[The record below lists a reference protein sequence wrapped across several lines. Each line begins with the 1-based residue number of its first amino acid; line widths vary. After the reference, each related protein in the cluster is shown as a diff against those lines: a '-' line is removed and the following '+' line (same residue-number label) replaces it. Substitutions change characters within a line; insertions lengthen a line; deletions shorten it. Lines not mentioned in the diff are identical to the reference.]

1 MSVSQRVLIV
11 DDDPAVREI
20 LSAILQREAVICDVA
35 SDGEQALDLLGRE
48 TYGAV
53 LLDLLMPR
61 LDGAGVI
68 RFMKEKGIE
77 TPVIV
82 LTAVAGDG
90 SHDLDPAVVRVQ
102 MQKPIELGDL
112 RVVVRAILKSARA

>member
-1 MSVSQRVLIV
+1 VNTSQRVLIV

-20 LSAILQREAVICDVA
+20 LSAILQREAVVCDVA
-35 SDGEQALDLLGRE
+35 SDGEQALELLRRE
-48 TYGAV
+48 PYGAV

-61 LDGAGVI
+61 LDGEGVI
-68 RFMKEKGIE
+68 RFMKEQGIT

-82 LTAVAGDG
+82 MSAGVTDG
-90 SHDLDPAVVRVQ
+90 THDLDPTVVRVQ

-112 RVVVRAILKSARA
+112 RAVVRAILKGARA

>member
-1 MSVSQRVLIV
+1 MTAAQKVLIV

-20 LSAILQREAVICDVA
+20 LSAILQREAVACDVA
-35 SDGEQALDLLGRE
+35 SDGEQAVEFLRRE
-48 TYGAV
+48 TYAAV

-61 LDGAGVI
+61 LDGEGVVA
-68 RFMKEKGIE
+68 FMREQAIP

-82 LTAVAGDG
+82 MSAETHG
-90 SHDLDPAVVRVQ
+90 SHELDPAIVRVQ

-112 RVVVRAILKSARA
+112 RMVVRAILKSARA

>member
-1 MSVSQRVLIV
+1 MTTSQRVLIV

-20 LSAILQREAVICDVA
+20 LSAILLRESIGCDVA
-35 SDGEQALDLLGRE
+35 SDGEQALDFLRRE
-48 TYGAV
+48 KYDAV

-68 RFMKEKGIE
+68 AFLKEQGIA

-82 LTAVAGDG
+82 MSAIADG
-90 SHDLDPAVVRVQ
+90 TQDLDPAVVRVQ

-112 RVVVRAILKSARA
+112 RAVVRAVLKTARA

>member
-1 MSVSQRVLIV
+1 MTAPQKVLIV

-20 LSAILQREAVICDVA
+20 LSAILQREAVASDVA
-35 SDGEQALDLLGRE
+35 SDGEQALDFLRRE
-48 TYGAV
+48 RYAAV

-61 LDGAGVI
+61 LDGEGVI
-68 RFMKEKGIE
+68 AFIREQGIT

-82 LTAVAGDG
+82 MAAVTGDG
-90 SHDLDPAVVRVQ
+90 THELDPSIVRVQ

>member
-1 MSVSQRVLIV
+1 LSAPQKVLIV

-20 LSAILQREAVICDVA
+20 LSAILQREAVASDVA
-35 SDGEQALDLLGRE
+35 SDGEQALEFLRRE
-48 TYGAV
+48 TYAAV

-61 LDGAGVI
+61 LDGEGVI
-68 RFMKEKGIE
+68 AFMREQGMT

-82 LTAVAGDG
+82 MSAVADG
-90 SHDLDPAVVRVQ
+90 SHDLDASIVRVQ

-112 RVVVRAILKSARA
+112 RAVVRAILKSARA

>member
-1 MSVSQRVLIV
+1 VSGSQRVLIV

-20 LSAILQREAVICDVA
+20 LSAILQREAVSCDVA
-35 SDGEQALDLLGRE
+35 SDGEQAVELLARE
-48 TYGAV
+48 PYGAV

-61 LDGAGVI
+61 LDGEGVI
-68 RFMKEKGIE
+68 RFMKEQGID

-82 LTAVAGDG
+82 MSAAATDG
-90 SHDLDPAVVRVQ
+90 SHDLDAAIVRVQ

-112 RVVVRAILKSARA
+112 RAVVRAILKSARA